1 MVARQ
6 PSGRCILRWWKL
18 AQPCAATPA
27 ANLGTTSAHTF
38 QMNPLSTRPNRWR
51 PITVFNLLVGLLFSL
66 SALAQPAFLTNGLV
80 AYYPF
85 NGNANDESGFSNNGT
100 AYNATLTS
108 DRFGTIGVAYSFDGL
123 TSYIQTK
130 SLGDSAPTNESTISV
145 WVYNLSNPS
154 LYAFVVGQEIQGGSG
169 VLQLK
174 LNTSG
179 TMDWYTR
186 WGWAREYVIT
196 PQGRWTHYIA
206 TSAKGDN
213 RIYVNGVIS
222 ATNNSMWNDQ
232 YRSGEIFMGRS
243 PFFQGPTHGYMFF
256 KGMLDDIR
264 IYNRAFS
271 DGEVKV
277 LYDYEST
284 PQTLNPRIATVTA
297 QVVNGFVV
305 GTTITDAGYGY
316 ASNPVVAII
325 GGGGTGAKATAT
337 QFNGVVTSITIT
349 NPGSGYT
356 STPTITIAPPPFPP
370 KKATATSQVVNGFV
384 VGTKITDGGFG
395 YESPPAVLFIGGG
408 GSGATAVA
416 TIENGVV
423 TAINITN
430 PGTGYTSAP
439 HIRIASPPFSPK
451 LSIDVTRVR
460 VSLEVVLGRKY
471 QIESSADL
479 QVWLKAGDAF
489 IAQDEVLQ
497 QDFDVNISGR
507 YFRINQVP

>member
-1 MVARQ
+1 
-6 PSGRCILRWWKL
+6 
-18 AQPCAATPA
+18 
-27 ANLGTTSAHTF
+27 
-38 QMNPLSTRPNRWR
+38 MNPTPTKPNRWH
-51 PITVFNLLVGLLFSL
+51 PITLVNLLFGLLFSL
-66 SALAQPAFLTNGLV
+66 SALGEPAFIKKGLV

-100 AYNATLTS
+100 AYNTTLTS
-108 DRFGTIGVAYSFDGL
+108 DRFGTIGAAYSFDGL

-130 SLGDSAPTNESTISV
+130 SLGDSAPTNEFTTSV

-154 LYAFVVGQEIQGGSG
+154 LYAFVVGREIEDGSG
-169 VLQLK
+169 FLFLRY
-174 LNTSG
+174 NISG
-179 TMDWYTR
+179 RMDWYTK
-186 WGWAREYVIT
+186 WGWSVENEVT

-213 RIYVNGVIS
+213 RIYINGVLS
-222 ATNNSMWNDQ
+222 AKNMSNWDNRD
-232 YRSGEIFMGRS
+232 RSGEIFMGRS
-243 PFFQGPTHGYMFF
+243 PFSAPTHGYMFF
-256 KGMLDDIR
+256 KGMIDDIR
-264 IYNRAFS
+264 IYNRVLS
-271 DGEVKV
+271 DGEVKA
-277 LYDYEST
+277 LYDYESA
-284 PQTLNPRIATVTA
+284 PQLLNPRIASANA

-305 GTTITDAGYGY
+305 GATITDAGYGY
-316 ASNPVVAII
+316 AANPVVTIT

-349 NPGSGYT
+349 NPGSGY
-356 STPTITIAPPPFPP
+356 SSNPTITIEPPPFPP
-370 KKATATSQVVNGFV
+370 RKATSTAQLVNGFV

-395 YESPPAVLFIGGG
+395 YDSPPAVLLIGGG

-479 QVWLKAGDAF
+479 QVWSKAGDAF